1 MDVHQGWLHAVGIVA
16 ALASLMGLLLR
27 RRATWAYFFVLY
39 LGLVAGYGI
48 VVALRPD
55 VVVWRVWV
63 MKELVLAVVA
73 LLTGLEIGVRLIA
86 DRRGARPHAAR
97 AVLVVMALTLL
108 VVFVGTPA
116 PALGPVLHTSAA
128 DVDAFEQAFRL
139 LPGLAYGSAWLF
151 TALWRVARRFAI
163 PLSRLHH
170 AILVGFAVFWLLQA
184 FSLGVLDGPRH
195 ARLVSDVLTGSFLAL
210 LLVWAWAAW
219 AAQPEPDASPEVVR
233 DVWRFW
239 R

>member
-1 MDVHQGWLHAVGIVA
+1 L
-16 ALASLMGLLLR
+16 
-27 RRATWAYFFVLY
+27 FVVY
-39 LGLVAGYGI
+39 IGLVAGYG
-48 VVALRPD
+48 VVVTVRPD
-55 VVVWRVWV
+55 FVVWPVWV
-63 MKELVLAVVA
+63 MTELALAAVA

-86 DRRGARPHAAR
+86 ARRGARPHAAR

-108 VVFVGTPA
+108 VVVVGTPT

-128 DVDAFEQAFRL
+128 DVDAFERAFRL

-151 TALWRVARRFAI
+151 TALWHVARRFKI
-163 PLSRLHH
+163 PLSRLHR
-170 AILVGFAVFWLLQA
+170 AILVGFAVFSMLLA

-195 ARLVSDVLTGSFLAL
+195 ARLVSDVLTGSFLVL

-219 AAQPEPDASPEVVR
+219 APEPEPEAAPEVVR
-233 DVWRFW
+233 EVWRFW